1 MNPWKF
7 SEAITKVSRKKQQL
21 FENDYTKPVLQ
32 SNTSIQHTPF
42 FSPHIL
48 VKVRE
53 SLMSATGGTLEGKHR
68 PIMPLLHRPDIN

>member
-7 SEAITKVSRKKQQL
+7 SEAITEVSRKKQQL

-42 FSPHIL
+42 FSPTHPGQGQRVIN
-48 VKVRE
+48 VRYRRHFRRE
-53 SLMSATGGTLEGKHR
+53 ASSHYTSPTQTR
-68 PIMPLLHRPDIN
+68 Y